1 MIFNQIMGTLVFVV
15 LFILCLGGFFI
26 TKGIPFLVCSA
37 FFGILSL
44 LFTLNSI
51 KIIKKEKG
59 IKVKHD
65 FNYGLCIGFVFIAF
79 IFGVSLALFIKN
91 YSYRINGV
99 ETISIVYDKNKTVS
113 YRKEHDEDGNSYEV
127 KKEHCD
133 VFVKYVVDE
142 KEYKAKLEAGDCKYS
157 VGDSVT
163 IYYDKNDPSKFVSNS
178 IGILIFAVLF
188 SGFVFVLFCFK
199 CIKAYFDTKKL

>member
-1 MIFNQIMGTLVFVV
+1 MNNQVIISISREFGS
-15 LFILCLGGFFI
+15 GGRAI
-26 TKGIPFLVCSA
+26 AQNVAKSLNLPLYDRN
-37 FFGILSL
+37 ILS
-44 LFTLNSI
+44 
-51 KIIKKEKG
+51 E
-59 IKVKHD
+59 
-65 FNYGLCIGFVFIAF
+65 
-79 IFGVSLALFIKN
+79 
-91 YSYRINGV
+91 
-99 ETISIVYDKNKTVS
+99 ISN
-113 YRKEHDEDGNSYEV
+113 EDGNSYEV

-188 SGFVFVLFCFK
+188 SGFGFVLFCFK